1 MRAKNILHFVV
12 TRSGAIVLLLL
23 VFEAAFR
30 FGLWEPFAKPESSA
44 GRTIAVKRSVNA
56 LGPEKLDFI
65 TMGDS
70 RAVYGIDHER
80 VNALAK
86 SNGFTHA
93 NVATPSMHWMSA
105 ELLFR
110 WVKSRAPNLKG
121 VMIATNVTSFSY
133 NGNGDYE
140 LAIATP
146 LATIRDLNWMALH
159 VPFDRSKLA
168 TYGSY
173 SALFQYRLDIADFLH
188 NPVARIKSVA
198 REHTSPTQGAP
209 LFQSHRVLSNICST
223 PTSSLKACSAA
234 TTSATNAGVVA
245 SCKSLAVEADNRPDF
260 RDFNNLDKWPHLAVV
275 KKIRQSQLRT
285 LGLPRPALVV
295 LMPVPKIWRDEL
307 LPKGGEAWAHSI
319 LQPLVDEG
327 VIELVDY
334 THLLDSPNDAEC
346 NAFWDLYH
354 QNAEGQQKLTDALLP
369 VIDQYLYKSTGLAN
383 KQ

>member
-1 MRAKNILHFVV
+1 MSAKNSLHFVL
-12 TRSGAIVLLLL
+12 TRSAAVVLILL
-23 VFEAAFR
+23 VFETAFR
-30 FGLWEPFAKPESSA
+30 FGFWEPFAKPESSA
-44 GRTIAVKRSVNA
+44 GRTIAVKRSVNT
-56 LGPEKLDFI
+56 LGPEKIDFI

-70 RAVYGIDHER
+70 RALYGIDHER

-86 SNGFTHA
+86 STGFTHA
-93 NVATPSMHWMSA
+93 NVATPSMHWMST

-110 WVKSRAPNLKG
+110 WLKARAPNLKG

-146 LATIRDLNWMALH
+146 LATIHDLNWMALH

-173 SALFQYRLDIADFLH
+173 SALFQYRADIADFLH

-198 REHTSPTQGAP
+198 RERVSPTQDAR
-209 LFQSHRVLSNICST
+209 LFESQKVLSNICST
-223 PTSSLKACSAA
+223 PTASLKACSAA
-234 TTSATNAGVVA
+234 TASATNAGVVA
-245 SCKSLAVEADNRPDF
+245 SCKSLAAEADNRPDF
-260 RDFNNLDKWPHLAVV
+260 RDFNNADKWPHLAVV
-275 KKIRQSQLRT
+275 KKIRQSQLRA
-285 LGLPRPALVV
+285 LGLSRPALVV
-295 LMPVPKIWRDEL
+295 LMPVPKVWRDEV

-334 THLLDSPNDAEC
+334 THLFDSPNGAEC

-354 QNAEGQQKLTDALLP
+354 QNAGGQQRLTDALLP
-369 VIDQYLYKSTGLAN
+369 VIDKYLYKSSEPVN
-383 KQ
+383 KP